1 MYFYK
6 RKRNRLSRPGS
17 LPMTQTL
24 TAFEGGTCLTWI
36 LTVAASA
43 AASLLRPGLAELGV
57 SAALDPKAPCH
68 YQDRP

>member
-1 MYFYK
+1 
-6 RKRNRLSRPGS
+6 
-17 LPMTQTL
+17 MTQTL